1 MDEHIFTEKELVI
14 HQLFLKAYI
23 VKSPSLFYGK
33 MGIALTL
40 FDYARR
46 TSNTLFSD
54 LGDELIDGILDDVDS
69 KTGFDFATGLAG
81 IAWGIE
87 YLVQQKHVE
96 CDTNQVCAEIDRRM
110 EKMSIH
116 RLNDLSLETGLEGL
130 LHYVLIRIKGSL
142 EQNGTVPFS
151 TDFLSDMQMTIT
163 HLLESDLSDPLRNL
177 SEVFCGFMCKGK
189 VENYI
194 PTIYSFITTNP
205 VLLEDVEKAPLGLR
219 RGLAGWLHSN

>member
-1 MDEHIFTEKELVI
+1 MDERIFTEKESVI
-14 HQLFLKAYI
+14 HQLFLRAYT

-40 FDYARR
+40 FDYGRR
-46 TSNTLFSD
+46 IGNALFSD

-87 YLVQQKHVE
+87 YLVQQKYME
-96 CDTNQVCAEIDRRM
+96 CNTNQVCVEIDRRM
-110 EKMSIH
+110 EKISIH

-142 EQNGTVPFS
+142 EQNSTIPFS
-151 TDFLSDMQMTIT
+151 MDFLNDMQMSIT
-163 HLLESDLSDPLRNL
+163 HLQESNLPDPLRLL
-177 SEVFCGFMCKGK
+177 SGIFCSFMSKGN

-194 PTIYSFITTNP
+194 PTILSFITTNP
-205 VLLEDVEKAPLGLR
+205 VLLADVEKAPLGLR
-219 RGLAGWLHSN
+219 KGLAGWLYSS